1 MKAKVALI
9 FVALFAALLQSCTED
24 EPRQQKAEP
33 VQFTFSLATT
43 ENNGGRTA
51 ADELPPDAELVL
63 TLTDNSGTPVLTNHR
78 IAIMSLGE
86 GYITAPLEFD
96 PGRYTISDFM
106 IASGP
111 DILYAVPKKNTAL
124 APVVVRP
131 LPHSFNVQKSKI
143 TNVAMEVVST
153 KGYMPEDFGYVS
165 FGINIVNPLSIAV
178 FTSKMGDT
186 QFATAEAFLYK
197 GETLI
202 SSYDLQAK
210 VNLISFKGDPEDTYK
225 LIVRKSGY
233 SYYVRTFKYSELID
247 ELEKLPLK
255 ILLYPAFTIET
266 DAVNAFEMILEGSG
280 TIDIDWGDGIVETGV
295 LGSNTFFDHTY
306 ASADVYYITITG
318 DIANITEFYSYYG
331 NGKATDVNFEHLTGM
346 TSLRFG
352 LTTGP
357 AVLDLTHNVNL
368 TFVNIANIPQ
378 LEQLIL
384 PPTHNIHF
392 ILVDGPNLLNTADID
407 GIINSIHTNAVA
419 NSTHNGVFGLSVNWA
434 VEAEPLIG
442 PPSPAALAQ
451 LVELRDD
458 YGWEVSEF

>member
-9 FVALFAALLQSCTED
+9 FTAMLAVLLQSCTED

-33 VQFTFSLATT
+33 VQFTFSLAAT
-43 ENNGGRTA
+43 ENNGGRIA
-51 ADELPPDAELVL
+51 ADELPPDAELVI
-63 TLTDNSGTPVLTNHR
+63 TLTDNSGTPVMTNQR
-78 IAIMSLGE
+78 IAIMSLG
-86 GYITAPLEFD
+86 GSYITAPLEFD

-111 DILYAVPKKNTAL
+111 DILFAVPKKNTAL

-131 LPHSFNVQKSKI
+131 LPFSFNVQKGKI
-143 TNVAMEVVST
+143 TSVEMEVVST

-197 GETLI
+197 GEDLI
-202 SSYDLQAK
+202 NSYDLQAK

-233 SYYVRTFKYSELID
+233 EPYIRTFKYSDLID
-247 ELEKLPLK
+247 ELDKLALK
-255 ILLYPAFTIET
+255 IILSPAFTIET
-266 DAVNAFEMILEGSG
+266 DLVSEFEMILEGTG
-280 TIDIDWGDGIVETGV
+280 TVNIDWGDGIVESGSLGV
-295 LGSNTFFDHTY
+295 NTFFTHVY
-306 ASADVYYITITG
+306 AATEVYYITITG

-331 NGKATDVNFEHLTGM
+331 GGKATDVNFEHLTGM

-368 TFVNIANIPQ
+368 TFVNIAGIPQ
-378 LEQLIL
+378 LEQLLL
-384 PPTHNIHF
+384 PPTHNISF
-392 ILVDGPNLLNTADID
+392 ILVHGPNLLNTADID
-407 GIINSIHTNAVA
+407 GIINSIYTNAVA
-419 NSTHNGVFGLSVNWA
+419 NTTHGGVFGLSVNWA
-434 VEAEPLIG
+434 GEVEPLIG

-458 YGWEVSEF
+458 YGWEISEF